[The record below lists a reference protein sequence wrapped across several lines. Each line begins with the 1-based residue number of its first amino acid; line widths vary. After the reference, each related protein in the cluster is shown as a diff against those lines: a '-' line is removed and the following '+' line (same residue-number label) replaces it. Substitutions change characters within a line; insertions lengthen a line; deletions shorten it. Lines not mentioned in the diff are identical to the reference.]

1 MTDKMDK
8 IDQEDLA
15 MIGMLGNDS
24 KMTLTYP
31 DEPETATMF
40 VYNAEKATWEAKE
53 IIEKINRQLK
63 SYE

>member
-8 IDQEDLA
+8 IEQEDLA

-24 KMTLTYP
+24 KMSLTYP
-31 DEPETATMF
+31 DGPEGPTMY
-40 VYNAEKATWEAKE
+40 VYNSDKAVWEAKE

>member
-1 MTDKMDK
+1 MDK
-8 IDQEDLA
+8 IDQEDLP

-24 KMTLTYP
+24 KMSLTYP
-31 DEPETATMF
+31 DDPEGPAMY